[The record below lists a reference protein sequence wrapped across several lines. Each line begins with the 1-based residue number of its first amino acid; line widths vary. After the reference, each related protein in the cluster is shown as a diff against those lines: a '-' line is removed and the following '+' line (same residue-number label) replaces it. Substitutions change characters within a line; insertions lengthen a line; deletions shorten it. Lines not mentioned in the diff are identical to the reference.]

1 MDIGTR
7 IKERRKSLGLSA
19 ERVAEILGVSP
30 ATIYR
35 YESSE
40 IMNMRTD
47 KLEPIAQAL
56 HTTPAY
62 LMGWDVEEPVPTHEV
77 ELSTEELDIIKKYRV
92 ASNEIKGAVKRIVES

>member
-1 MDIGTR
+1 MEVGAR

-19 ERVAEILGVSP
+19 EKVADLLGVSP

-35 YESSE
+35 YESNE

-56 HTTPAY
+56 QTTPAF
-62 LMGWDVEEPVPTHEV
+62 LMGWDEEEPGPIHEV
-77 ELSTEELDIIKKYRV
+77 ELSKEELDIIRKYRA
-92 ASNEIKGAVKRIVES
+92 ASDEIKGVVKRIVGS